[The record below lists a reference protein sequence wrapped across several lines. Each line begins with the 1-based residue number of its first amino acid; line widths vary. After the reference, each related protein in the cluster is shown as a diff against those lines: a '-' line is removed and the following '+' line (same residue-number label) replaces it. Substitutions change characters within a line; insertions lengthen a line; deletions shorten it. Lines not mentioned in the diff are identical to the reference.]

1 MRLNVSDVTRL
12 LQRGLRN
19 YWAWMSS
26 GSLPRFAI
34 GYAVPILVFVLL
46 VNTIQGDG
54 GLPDG
59 YSSVAGLPTR
69 SAEVAGTAST
79 PESTV
84 QAQNPPAATP
94 TVTKSQLTYVVKSGD
109 SLGAICSAQ
118 VPSMAIDACVDA
130 IVKLNK
136 LGGPDQLSVGQ
147 SLSLPATGGTTSAT
161 TLAASPGAASATETP
176 RPSSTGSVATTIA
189 FGSVSTPLKPGQTAN
204 VEATGPANSSCSL
217 SYAPPSG
224 SPASAASLTAKSTDG
239 SGKASWSWE
248 IDAKTKKGKGLLVLT
263 CGGTSISTYIQIS

>member
-1 MRLNVSDVTRL
+1 MRLNVSDVTHL

-34 GYAVPILVFVLL
+34 GYAVPILVFVLV

-59 YSSVAGLPTR
+59 YGSVANLPTR
-69 SAEVAGTAST
+69 SAEVAGAAST
-79 PESTV
+79 PEATT
-84 QAQNPPAATP
+84 QAQNPPATTP

-118 VPSMAIDACVDA
+118 VPSMPIDACVEA
-130 IVKLNK
+130 IVELNR
-136 LGGPDQLSVGQ
+136 LGGPDKLSVGQ
-147 SLSLPATGGTTSAT
+147 SLSLPAAGGTTSAT
-161 TLAASPGAASATETP
+161 TLPASAGAASAETP
-176 RPSSTGSVATTIA
+176 RPPSTKAGATAIT
-189 FGSVSTPLKPGQTAN
+189 FESVSTPVKPGQMAN

-217 SYAPPSG
+217 SYAPPAG

-248 IDAKTKKGKGLLVLT
+248 IDGKTKKGKGLLVLT
-263 CGGTSISTYIQIS
+263 CGGTSISSYIQIS